1 MKKTIQIRDRFDGL
15 VIFTYESEAPTM
27 CDAVLAALA
36 AGTNLS
42 GANLS
47 GADLPWAN
55 LSWAD
60 LSWANLSRADLSWA
74 NLSGA
79 NLSRA
84 NLSGANLSRANLSGA
99 NLSRADLSGA
109 LRTPI
114 FCRWRHGITDG
125 KVHIGC
131 EARTVEEWDA
141 FFDSD
146 DVISTRRGTSDFA
159 QIHAV
164 FAAYKA
170 YLATLKTYGDV
181 K

>member
-1 MKKTIQIRDRFDGL
+1 MKKTIEIRDRFDGL

-42 GANLS
+42 RANLW
-47 GADLPWAN
+47 GADL
-55 LSWAD
+55 
-60 LSWANLSRADLSWA
+60 SR
-74 NLSGA
+74 A

-84 NLSGANLSRANLSGA
+84 NLSGANLSGADLSGA
-99 NLSRADLSGA
+99 DLSRADLSRADLSGA

-114 FCRWRHGITDG
+114 FCKWRHGITDG

-146 DVISTRRGTSDFA
+146 DVISTPRGTSDFA